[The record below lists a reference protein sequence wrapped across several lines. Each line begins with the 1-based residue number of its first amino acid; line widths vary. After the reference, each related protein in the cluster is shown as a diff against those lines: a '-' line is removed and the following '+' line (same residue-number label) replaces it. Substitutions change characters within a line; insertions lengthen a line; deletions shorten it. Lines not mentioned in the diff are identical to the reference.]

1 MGKFRVSK
9 KGDNPFALPKRKVP
23 KKQLP
28 GESEAN
34 RRKKEEIRQ
43 KEAEAKAARE
53 KRKAEEA
60 ARPPGKK
67 LGPGFRGLGKARLQ
81 KMVKEGKVTKTD
93 QDVEE
98 LLQCKDEVVC
108 ALADVQ
114 DEAKGQELE
123 AGAEEMSFDEAFMER
138 MRSLAQ
144 EALTWPFLD
153 ERQRLVWAAVLEF
166 DAVPAQNLPPW
177 FYERQNISRRCGSL
191 QPGRKAGGP
200 MPGREC
206 HPQGCQEVSAN
217 SEMCKRGC
225 SVHLLDVPRLQDHQ

>member
-34 RRKKEEIRQ
+34 RRKKEDARQ

-67 LGPGFRGLGKARLQ
+67 LGPGKARLE
-81 KMVKEGKVTKTD
+81 KMVQEGKVTKTD

-114 DEAKGQELE
+114 DEAELRKKFGPSQGTSGYGKEFFE
-123 AGAEEMSFDEAFMER
+123 ASCYRFRYMQAKDGTPV
-138 MRSLAQ
+138 AQ
-144 EALTWPFLD
+144 IYKWP
-153 ERQRLVWAAVLEF
+153 W
-166 DAVPAQNLPPW
+166 P
-177 FYERQNISRRCGSL
+177 
-191 QPGRKAGGP
+191 
-200 MPGREC
+200 
-206 HPQGCQEVSAN
+206 
-217 SEMCKRGC
+217 
-225 SVHLLDVPRLQDHQ
+225 